1 MSKIRILADRVANQI
16 AAGEVVERPASVVKE
31 LLENSLDAGA
41 TKIEVEFRNG
51 GKSYIRVEDDGMG
64 MSQDQALLSL
74 ERHATSKIREANDL
88 NFVRTFGFRGEALP
102 SISSICRFT
111 LRTRSQS
118 DKEGSEILVNGGK
131 MVHVKEC
138 GMPKGT
144 RIEVSQLFNS
154 VPGRRKFLK
163 TEITESTHLM
173 HLAKLYALAHPH
185 IHFTLLEGGR
195 TIFKSPACEDL
206 RERVSEIFGKG
217 FSDSLGP
224 VRNEDSD
231 LSLSGL
237 IGKPGQSRP
246 TRKEMIFFVNQ
257 RPVES
262 KTLTYATLEAFHTFI
277 PKGRYPPAIL
287 FLNIDPSRV
296 DVNVHPAKKE
306 IRFREDAKVRNFL
319 LGSLLDRN
327 RSFHDEGRSTED
339 KPMMEVDLNSERL
352 VPQIDPAA
360 LNFYGLKE
368 KDLSKETNDSFKK
381 IAAPFNYSSGQDKV
395 SSFEK
400 STESNSFVSTELI
413 TEKFVS
419 AKGDGLASW
428 RFIDRPKNDLALF
441 SATEGLVAMHVRAAY
456 ERIRF
461 EEIEDSLKEG
471 NKNESQALLLPENLD
486 VDRVDSEILSEH
498 SESLKKLG
506 FEIDE
511 FGRNFFRLTG
521 CPKWL
526 SPESS
531 LNFLKDFLELSREE
545 GANLKTLD
553 IAKEA
558 MIRESTYHASNGRN
572 FSDQE
577 IILLAEKLLECRNPY
592 TCPLGRPTFFEIP
605 VRDFEKKFQRKI

>member
-339 KPMMEVDLNSERL
+339 KPKMEVDLNSGRL

-381 IAAPFNYSSGQDKV
+381 VAAPFNYSSAQDKV

-471 NKNESQALLLPENLD
+471 NKNESQALLLPENLE

-506 FEIDE
+506 FEIEE

-558 MIRESTYHASNGRN
+558 MIRESTYNASNGRN

-592 TCPLGRPTFFEIP
+592 TCPKGRPTFFEIP